1 MDDPQE
7 NKLPQ
12 QSGGIRIKIIGV
24 GNAGINAV
32 DRLKLNNLGQVD
44 LAVVDTDS
52 EKLGN
57 SPVHERVMIGR
68 SVTRG
73 MSSGGEAE
81 VGRQAAESDRAQLEK
96 LVDGVDLVFLL
107 CGPSGGTGGGAT
119 PLIAELAAQQGAIV
133 ITFAT
138 QPFTVEGARRQ
149 KQADEALTLLRE
161 HCHAVIAL
169 PNDVLLQ
176 QVDENA
182 TVMEAFEVAN
192 EWVNRGVRAIWS
204 MIFDEG
210 LINVDFATLRSAFRF
225 RGGKTLFGTGRGE
238 GEDYV
243 NKALADLEVC
253 PLLHLPELRYT
264 RKVDALIVHINA
276 GPELSLTQINQ
287 IMQTVSEKF
296 GSRDNNVIGAVI
308 DENVHNSLTITV
320 IGATDLGVGTASRS
334 SLRQTVRKLPD
345 VSSLAAAPKPEA
357 AVVDN
362 GDPLKRMES
371 KNSRQAPAKLQEEFA
386 FPTVEESRGFFE
398 KSAPNNF
405 EGGEDLDVPTFLR
418 RGIKITL

>member
-1 MDDPQE
+1 
-7 NKLPQ
+7 
-12 QSGGIRIKIIGV
+12 
-24 GNAGINAV
+24 
-32 DRLKLNNLGQVD
+32 
-44 LAVVDTDS
+44 
-52 EKLGN
+52 
-57 SPVHERVMIGR
+57 
-68 SVTRG
+68 
-73 MSSGGEAE
+73 
-81 VGRQAAESDRAQLEK
+81 
-96 LVDGVDLVFLL
+96 
-107 CGPSGGTGGGAT
+107 
-119 PLIAELAAQQGAIV
+119 
-133 ITFAT
+133 
-138 QPFTVEGARRQ
+138 EGARRQ

-287 IMQTVSEKF
+287 IMQTVS
-296 GSRDNNVIGAVI
+296 
-308 DENVHNSLTITV
+308 
-320 IGATDLGVGTASRS
+320 
-334 SLRQTVRKLPD
+334 
-345 VSSLAAAPKPEA
+345 
-357 AVVDN
+357 
-362 GDPLKRMES
+362 
-371 KNSRQAPAKLQEEFA
+371 
-386 FPTVEESRGFFE
+386 
-398 KSAPNNF
+398 
-405 EGGEDLDVPTFLR
+405 
-418 RGIKITL
+418 